1 VEQAPLFKPLLLPW
15 QGEAGPPRDYEVV
28 AKPGPVASVKDESLR
43 FFLKLLFGRDSFLPG
58 QAEGVRLVLEGRDSI
73 VLLPTG
79 GGKSLVFQLAA
90 MLMPGTC
97 LVIEPTRS
105 LMEDQVRHLR
115 DSGLRRALSIT
126 GEASDLGERAAKLRL
141 LAAGWAHFC
150 YVAPER
156 LRTAAFRRCLRSARL
171 CLIAVDE
178 AHCVSEWGHDFRT
191 SYLHAAD
198 AARRFS
204 ERAPLAALTG
214 TASPETLE
222 DVKRLLRLREPGL
235 VAPFSPD
242 RPELSFRVLRCT
254 DKERPAALERLV
266 QGMRD
271 RCGIVFC
278 PHVEGRFG
286 VRAAGRALG
295 AEVYH
300 GKPPRGMGDEEWGE
314 LKRRAAERFGK
325 SEARVLAA
333 TKAFGLGIDKAD
345 VRWTVHAGLPSS
357 LEAFFQ
363 EAGRAGRDR
372 APATCWLLASIEDA
386 PRALWL
392 LDPSTPLREV
402 LGELRR
408 TRPSDEDDVIRA
420 LRLHVH
426 AFRGPERELDDVEQ
440 ALLRLR
446 PLKAGERRIAFP
458 CQHQPLAEKALHR
471 LERVG
476 VVSDYLIRYAE
487 EAFDVRLS
495 GEPLDRERLR
505 ADIRRTYDT
514 VEPER
519 RRSLR
524 ELVLCCMP
532 GVGEEEF
539 RARIVEYLDPRS
551 QAALGQNPSAAC
563 PLGPP
568 GALDGRV

>member
-1 VEQAPLFKPLLLPW
+1 MRPLRTEAERRVLAVALKITTRKRVRSGPCLKAAMLSRADLGGLPLSRMLDWALPPVWERFEDSLWFLKDLLTHVCGLYGVEQAPLFKPLLLPW

-242 RPELSFRVLRCT
+242 RP
-254 DKERPAALERLV
+254 
-266 QGMRD
+266 
-271 RCGIVFC
+271 
-278 PHVEGRFG
+278 
-286 VRAAGRALG
+286 
-295 AEVYH
+295 
-300 GKPPRGMGDEEWGE
+300 
-314 LKRRAAERFGK
+314 
-325 SEARVLAA
+325 
-333 TKAFGLGIDKAD
+333 
-345 VRWTVHAGLPSS
+345 
-357 LEAFFQ
+357 
-363 EAGRAGRDR
+363 
-372 APATCWLLASIEDA
+372 
-386 PRALWL
+386 
-392 LDPSTPLREV
+392 
-402 LGELRR
+402 
-408 TRPSDEDDVIRA
+408 
-420 LRLHVH
+420 
-426 AFRGPERELDDVEQ
+426 
-440 ALLRLR
+440 
-446 PLKAGERRIAFP
+446 
-458 CQHQPLAEKALHR
+458 
-471 LERVG
+471 
-476 VVSDYLIRYAE
+476 
-487 EAFDVRLS
+487 
-495 GEPLDRERLR
+495 
-505 ADIRRTYDT
+505 
-514 VEPER
+514 
-519 RRSLR
+519 
-524 ELVLCCMP
+524 
-532 GVGEEEF
+532 
-539 RARIVEYLDPRS
+539 
-551 QAALGQNPSAAC
+551 
-563 PLGPP
+563 
-568 GALDGRV
+568 